1 MDTIEKLGG
10 EDRGQTADVRTIAL
24 ASMVGTT
31 VEWFDF
37 FGYATAAALVFGV
50 LFFPEA
56 DPLVGTMLAFGGIAA
71 GYLSRPLGSI
81 AFGHYGDRL
90 GRKTMLVVSLFVM
103 GAATFLIGVLPTYA
117 AIGATAAIL
126 LLVLRFIQGFALGGE
141 WGGAVLM
148 AVEHAPAERRGFY
161 GSFPQTGVS
170 LGLLLATLI
179 FLAIEALPEDQ
190 LLTWGWRVPFLASA
204 LLVALGLYI
213 RLKIVETPAF
223 QRIKESQTEARV
235 PILETLRTH
244 WKEVILTCLSYL
256 VIGGIFYVI
265 FVFSLTYGTEQLG
278 LERSTMLVL
287 TVFSSVFSFFGLLFF
302 GRLSDRVGRKRVY
315 VGGALLVI
323 ASAFPIFWLIN
334 TEVFV
339 FMLLGYLLATIGFCA
354 TYGPMGT
361 LFSEAF
367 DVRVRYTGISLGLTI
382 GTVLGAAFV
391 PIIFTQLLAS
401 FGSYW
406 PISVYLIAAGAI
418 SAVAAALL
426 RTTGSDEAEEQRSDR
441 PTKTRSEPTSERN
454 IG

>member
-1 MDTIEKLGG
+1 METIEKLGG
-10 EDRGQTADVRTIAL
+10 EDRGQTADVRTVAV

-37 FGYATAAALVFGV
+37 FGYATAAALVFGL
-50 LFFPEA
+50 LFFPGA

-148 AVEHAPAERRGFY
+148 AVEHAPPNRRGFY
-161 GSFPQTGVS
+161 GSFPQTGVA

-223 QRIKESQTEARV
+223 QRVKESQTEARV
-235 PILETLRTH
+235 PFVETLLTH

-278 LERSTMLVL
+278 LERSTMLLL
-287 TVFSSVFSFFGLLFF
+287 TVFSSIFSFFGLLFF
-302 GRLSDRVGRKRVY
+302 GHLSDRVGRKRVY
-315 VGGALLVI
+315 VGGSLLVM

-339 FMLLGYLLATIGFCA
+339 FMLLGYLLATAGFCA

-391 PIIFTQLLAS
+391 PMIFTQLLAS

-406 PISVYLIAAGAI
+406 PISVYLIAVAAI
-418 SAVAAALL
+418 SAVAATLL
-426 RTTGSDEAEEQRSDR
+426 RTTGSDKIERPEDAARTAERVH
-441 PTKTRSEPTSERN
+441 
-454 IG
+454 

>member
-1 MDTIEKLGG
+1 MDTIQKLGG
-10 EDRGQTADVRTIAL
+10 EDHGQTANVRTIAL

-37 FGYATAAALVFGV
+37 FGYATAAALVFGA
-50 LFFPEA
+50 LFFPEF
-56 DPLVGTMLAFGGIAA
+56 DPLVGTLLAFGGIAA

-81 AFGHYGDRL
+81 VFGHYGDRL

-117 AIGATAAIL
+117 AIGATAAIM
-126 LLVLRFIQGFALGGE
+126 LVTLRFVQGFALGGE

-148 AVEHAPAERRGFY
+148 SVEHAPHGQRGFY

-190 LLTWGWRVPFLASA
+190 LLSWGWRIPFLASA
-204 LLVALGLYI
+204 LLVAFGLYI
-213 RLKIVETPAF
+213 RLKIIETPAF
-223 QRIKESQTEARV
+223 QRVKESQTEAQV
-235 PILETLRTH
+235 PILETLRNH
-244 WKEVILTCLSYL
+244 WKEVVLTCLSYL
-256 VIGGIFYVI
+256 IIGGIFYVI
-265 FVFSLTYGTEQLG
+265 FVFSLTYGTQQLG

-302 GRLSDRVGRKRVY
+302 GRLSDRIGRKRVF
-315 VGGALLVI
+315 VGGSLLVTV
-323 ASAFPIFWLIN
+323 AAFPIFWLIN
-334 TEVFV
+334 TEIFAL
-339 FMLLGYLLATIGFCA
+339 MLLGYLLATVGFCA

-406 PISVYLIAAGAI
+406 PISVYLILVSVI
-418 SAVAAALL
+418 SAVAAAML
-426 RTTGSDEAEEQRSDR
+426 RTNHSDETGETEVRR
-441 PTKTRSEPTSERN
+441 ERVETAH
-454 IG
+454 

>member
-1 MDTIEKLGG
+1 MDTMEKLGG
-10 EDRGQTADVRTIAL
+10 EDSGQTSDVRTVAV

-37 FGYATAAALVFGV
+37 FGYATAAALVFNV
-50 LFFPEA
+50 LFFPEF
-56 DPLVGTMLAFGGIAA
+56 DPLIGTLLAFGGIAA

-81 AFGHYGDRL
+81 VFGHYGDRL

-103 GAATFLIGVLPTYA
+103 GLATFLIGLLPTYA
-117 AIGATAAIL
+117 AIGATAAV
-126 LLVLRFIQGFALGGE
+126 LLVTLRFVQGFALGGE

-148 AVEHAPAERRGFY
+148 AVEHAPRDRRGFY

-190 LLTWGWRVPFLASA
+190 LLSWGWRVPFLASA
-204 LLVALGLYI
+204 LLVAVGLYI
-213 RLKIVETPAF
+213 RLKIIETPAF
-223 QRIKESQTEARV
+223 QRVKETGTEARIPV
-235 PILETLRTH
+235 LETLRTH
-244 WKEVILTCLSYL
+244 TREVILTCLAYL
-256 VIGGIFYVI
+256 VIGGIFYII

-287 TVFSSVFSFFGLLFF
+287 TVFSSIFSFLGLMFF
-302 GRLSDRVGRKRVY
+302 GHLSDKVGRKTVY
-315 VGGALLVI
+315 IGGSLLVI
-323 ASAFPIFWLIN
+323 AAAFPIFWLIN
-334 TEVFV
+334 TEVFLL
-339 FMLLGYLLATIGFCA
+339 MLVGYLLATVGFCA

-367 DVRVRYTGISLGLTI
+367 GVRVRYTGISLGLTL
-382 GTVLGAAFV
+382 GTILGAAFV

-406 PISVYLIAAGAI
+406 PISVYLMAVGAI
-418 SAVAAALL
+418 SSIAVALL
-426 RTTGSDEAEEQRSDR
+426 
-441 PTKTRSEPTSERN
+441 KTEKPSKTEGVEGLGASKDTAKTLN
-454 IG
+454 